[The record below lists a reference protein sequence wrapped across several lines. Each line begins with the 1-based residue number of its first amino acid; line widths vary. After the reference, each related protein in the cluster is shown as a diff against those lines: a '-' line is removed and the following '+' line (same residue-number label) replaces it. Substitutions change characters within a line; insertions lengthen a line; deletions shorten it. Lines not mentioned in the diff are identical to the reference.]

1 MFGLSIPVLSY
12 KLTIG
17 EFESLVFVKMGV
29 GKIKRFLKPS
39 RVGWL
44 IAWTEIDKFNKVMMF
59 IGLNFE
65 SFHLDEGLN
74 CVVEFIIIK
83 NEWNG
88 FGKVNLRLPSEWII
102 QKLPCKHVRLKRVL
116 FFLDFFCG
124 LDRAQCVDS
133 DSLGIDLIEKTGF
146 VLAKGLIVVVWL
158 ARKALFLR
166 WIHNRNRNSK
176 RWVGKKF
183 INREVILSKFIYF
196 NYLYASFIVYYIKTI
211 EKTK

>member
-1 MFGLSIPVLSY
+1 MS
-12 KLTIG
+12 
-17 EFESLVFVKMGV
+17 V
-29 GKIKRFLKPS
+29 GKIKGFLKPG

-44 IAWTEIDKFNKVMMF
+44 IARTEIDKLNKVMMLF
-59 IGLNFE
+59 GLDFE
-65 SFHLDEGLN
+65 SFHFDEGFD
-74 CVVEFIIIK
+74 CIIEFIVVK
-83 NEWNG
+83 NEGNG
-88 FGKVNLRLPSEWII
+88 FGKIIFRLPSDWII
-102 QKLPCKHVRLKRVL
+102 KKLPCKHVRLKGIL
-116 FFLDFFCG
+116 FFLDLFCG

-146 VLAKGLIVVVWL
+146 VLARGLFVVVWL

-196 NYLYASFIVYYIKTI
+196 NYLYASFIVYLCFVYCLFIYIRLYKNQI
-211 EKTK
+211 IIRLYQCFNKKI